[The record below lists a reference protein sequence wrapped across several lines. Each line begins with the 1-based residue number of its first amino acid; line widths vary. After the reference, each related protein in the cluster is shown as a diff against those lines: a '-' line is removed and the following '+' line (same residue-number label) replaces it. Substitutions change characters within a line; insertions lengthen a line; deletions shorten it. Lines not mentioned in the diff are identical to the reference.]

1 MALDKSLPVSL
12 CKRLKEERLDKVTVE
27 GLDKVIRASDNIAD
41 SLETPRSSSLSPLPH
56 NSKQCS
62 RNSVRI
68 SWKFLKCKLK
78 FR

>member
-12 CKRLKEERLDKVTVE
+12 CKRLKEERLDKVTIE

-56 NSKQCS
+56 NSKH
-62 RNSVRI
+62 SVPVI
-68 SWKFLKCKLK
+68 QLGSVGNF
-78 FR
+78 